1 MNIKSW
7 FHPKPPPRILLIF
20 PSILVMLLAMLAG
33 ALALSYDNDALAVVG
48 IVLGLLWMGL
58 LVLVALPQT
67 DRWLAGMQRW
77 FKPLA
82 TTLMIVL
89 VFAGVVELLALTA
102 TGLGTKTGGILGA
115 STPKF
120 LAYISHDLSSSD
132 AVALLD
138 QAVDNVLHGKNP
150 YADSNVVSAVIS
162 EGSPYDK
169 TTPLR
174 LGRFADDFPYPPTA
188 GSNSINSVWDEAVK
202 TPDTVPV
209 ELESKL
215 GYPSGFFLIPALFA
229 LFGVENIRVVSLLLV
244 VAALA
249 VAIALTPSRI
259 RLWLAGACLGS
270 LVIWNGIA
278 SGMTGSLYFP
288 FLLLAWVLW
297 RRNLWVSAVCMG
309 IAVATKQVA
318 WFFLPF
324 YLILLFRYMPWKKAL
339 FGLGLVAAVF
349 AAINL
354 PFIIAGPTLWFDSV
368 LSMMKDALFPSGWGI
383 ITLVLQ
389 GWVNIESPLLFT
401 VMEAA
406 VFIAAIIWYWRNARA
421 YPYLGVVLPI
431 LPLFFAWRSL
441 WPYFF
446 YVDVILL
453 ALVMQEYAE
462 KKELQ
467 AVSDAVV
474 NPS

>member
-1 MNIKSW
+1 MNIKAW
-7 FHPKPPPRILLIF
+7 FHPQPPPRVMLIF
-20 PSILVMLLAMLAG
+20 PAILIMLLAMLAG
-33 ALALSYDNDALAVVG
+33 ALALSYNNDAMAVVG

-67 DRWLAGMQRW
+67 DRWFKRAERW

-82 TTLMIVL
+82 ATLMVVL
-89 VFAGVVELLALTA
+89 VFAGAVELLALMA
-102 TGLGTKTGGILGA
+102 TGLGTTGGGVLGD

-138 QAVDNVLHGKNP
+138 QAVTNVRDGKNP
-150 YADSNVVSAVIS
+150 YANANVVTAVVDIQ
-162 EGSPYDK
+162 SPFDK
-169 TTPLR
+169 TTPLHT
-174 LGRFADDFPYPPTA
+174 GSFSSYFPYPPTA
-188 GSNSINSVWDEAVK
+188 AINELWAKAVQTPESI
-202 TPDTVPV
+202 PP

-215 GYPSGFFLIPALFA
+215 GYPAGFFLIPALFSF
-229 LFGVENIRVVSLLLV
+229 LGINNIRVVSLLLV
-244 VAALA
+244 LTGMGIT
-249 VAIALTPSRI
+249 IALTPSRMRI
-259 RLWLAGACLGS
+259 WLAGACLGS

-297 RRNLWVSAVCMG
+297 KKNMWLSALCMG

-324 YLILLFRYMPWKKAL
+324 YLILVLRHLSWKKAL
-339 FGLGLVAAVF
+339 LVAGVGGGVF
-349 AAINL
+349 AAFNL
-354 PFIIAGPTLWFDSV
+354 PFIVASPSLWLDSV
-368 LSMMKDALFPSGWGI
+368 TSMMKDALFPSGWGF

-389 GWVNIESPLLFT
+389 GWVHIESPLLFT
-401 VMEAA
+401 VLEIT
-406 VFIAAIIWYWRNARA
+406 VFLASVAWYWRYARA
-421 YPYLGVVLPI
+421 YPCLGVILPI

-446 YVDVILL
+446 YVDIIVL
-453 ALVMQEYAE
+453 AVVMQEYISTRGSSVPAAAE
-462 KKELQ
+462 APVL
-467 AVSDAVV
+467 
-474 NPS
+474 N